1 VYSRPLP
8 IITHHQ
14 QLQQYHVITQN
25 TELAHHVLTCVSLAR
40 DVLTHTRPSQQ
51 TNNISTAEYSVQQA
65 TIDHTATSSS
75 SWLSSMQKT
84 SQFETQCK
92 GDISHVFETAKITV
106 FYPTVGKTLERPYK
120 TSCCAEHLILLVRLH
135 LFYANF
141 IPLYDS

>member
-1 VYSRPLP
+1 
-8 IITHHQ
+8 
-14 QLQQYHVITQN
+14 
-25 TELAHHVLTCVSLAR
+25 
-40 DVLTHTRPSQQ
+40 
-51 TNNISTAEYSVQQA
+51 
-65 TIDHTATSSS
+65 
-75 SWLSSMQKT
+75 MQKT

-141 IPLYDS
+141 YATLYDSQLRINYSNDLAACSNWGKRERTLLSGHR